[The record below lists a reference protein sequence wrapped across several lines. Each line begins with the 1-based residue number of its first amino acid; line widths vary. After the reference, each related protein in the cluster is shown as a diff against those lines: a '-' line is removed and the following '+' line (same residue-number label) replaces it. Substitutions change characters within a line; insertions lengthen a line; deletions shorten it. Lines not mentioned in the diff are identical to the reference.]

1 MTGERARSM
10 GAAMMRRDLTTGPL
24 AANIWHL
31 ALPLM
36 VAAALQDLFNIVDMM
51 FVGRLGPAAIAGVSM
66 GGVVMGLIRMLAMG
80 ISTGTVA
87 LVARL
92 VGQKN
97 ERAAEVAVGQALFLS
112 LLCSAAIAL
121 FGWFLSAPVLRLL
134 GASGDVLGPGVDYLR
149 VICLGSITMFLTMTL
164 SAGARGFG
172 DAITPMW
179 ALGVASVINVGLDP
193 LLIFGIGPFPRM
205 GAAGA
210 ALATV
215 ISRGAGVVILAWPLY
230 RGGRRPR
237 VLARPDGLGA
247 GGEPWLLRIVRIG
260 SFSALRMLSMNA
272 SRLAL
277 VRIVAAFGTFA
288 LAAFGIGLRLRI
300 FSIMLGF
307 SLADATAV
315 VVGQNLGAAQPARA
329 QRSAWISVGLY
340 AIIAGVLAAVFLAA
354 PAAVIGLFNSDPR
367 VVDSGVSYLYFFVP
381 ALLMMSVSVVLGR
394 AVEGAGDT
402 FVPMVLTFVALIL
415 IGVPMAWAF
424 ARLWG
429 TDGVWA
435 AMAGADFLQ
444 GLAVVVYF
452 RTGRWKHK
460 KV

>member
-1 MTGERARSM
+1 MRAL
-10 GAAMMRRDLTTGPL
+10 ATRRDLTAGPL

-36 VAAALQDLFNIVDMM
+36 VSAALQDIFNIVDMM
-51 FVGRLGPAAIAGVSM
+51 FVGRLGPAALAGVSM

-87 LVARL
+87 LVSRF

-97 ERAAEVAVGQALFLS
+97 ERAAEDAVGQALFLS
-112 LLCSAAIAL
+112 LACSAAIAL

-134 GASGDVLGPGVDYLR
+134 GAADDVLEPGTSYLR
-149 VICLGSITMFLTMTL
+149 VICLGSITMFLTMTM

-172 DAITPMW
+172 DAITPMY
-179 ALGVASVINVGLDP
+179 ALGISSVLNVGLDP

-210 ALATV
+210 AVATV
-215 ISRGAGVVILAWPLY
+215 LSRGVGVVLLALPLF
-230 RGGRRPR
+230 RHGRRPR
-237 VLARPDGLGA
+237 LLET
-247 GGEPWLLRIVRIG
+247 GGERCLLRIVRIG
-260 SFSALRMLSMNA
+260 SFSALRMLSMNV
-272 SRLAL
+272 SRLFL
-277 VRIVAAFGTFA
+277 VRIVSAFGTFA
-288 LAAFGIGLRLRI
+288 LATFGIGLRLRI

-315 VVGQNLGAAQPARA
+315 VVGQNLGAGKPERA
-329 QRSAWISVGLY
+329 ERSAWISVGFY
-340 AIIAGVLAAVFLAA
+340 GIIAGVLILVFLLE
-354 PAAVIGLFNSDPR
+354 PASVIRLFNSDPQ
-367 VVDSGVSYLYFFVP
+367 VVASGVSYLRFFVV
-381 ALLMMSVSVVLGR
+381 ALLMMSLSVVLGR
-394 AVEGAGDT
+394 AVEGAGAT
-402 FVPMVLTFVALIL
+402 FVPMVLSFVSLIL
-415 IGVPMAWAF
+415 AGVPMAWAG

-435 AMAGADFLQ
+435 AMSAADFLQ

-452 RTGRWKHK
+452 QMGRWKHV